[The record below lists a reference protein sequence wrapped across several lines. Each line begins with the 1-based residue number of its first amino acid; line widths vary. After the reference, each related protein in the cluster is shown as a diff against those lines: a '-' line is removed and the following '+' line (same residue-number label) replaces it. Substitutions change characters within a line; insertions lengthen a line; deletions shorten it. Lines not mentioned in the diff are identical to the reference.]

1 MSLVSTILQLG
12 AFKPAVKE
20 IQGRKANIVRFSLL
34 GILCFSVFNYILLL
48 I

>member
-1 MSLVSTILQLG
+1 MSLVSTILPLC

-20 IQGRKANIVRFSLL
+20 IQGRLILFDFFPL
-34 GILCFSVFNYILLL
+34 GTLCFGVFNYILLL